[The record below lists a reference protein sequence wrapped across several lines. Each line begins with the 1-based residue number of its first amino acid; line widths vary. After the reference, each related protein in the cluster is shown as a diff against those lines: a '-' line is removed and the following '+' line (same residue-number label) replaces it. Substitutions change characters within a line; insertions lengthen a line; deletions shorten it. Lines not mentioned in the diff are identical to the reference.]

1 MKISLICVKIRR
13 FRLFDSS
20 MNSAISS
27 VEKYNF
33 VNTVTIIANRLS
45 VSLFLFV
52 FVSFR
57 FFAKKKERNFAF
69 DFVKF
74 SISKSYDALSISSI
88 FLNVASFFRFFAS
101 SFESYRDSFFVFRF
115 CFFSKV
121 SQKRFYASFHLSINL
136 KRKSVKYF
144 SNF

>member
-1 MKISLICVKIRR
+1 MKISLTCFKIRR
-13 FRLFDSS
+13 FRLSDSL

-27 VEKYNF
+27 VEKYDLA
-33 VNTVTIIANRLS
+33 NTVTIIVNRFSVSLS
-45 VSLFLFV
+45 VSV

-57 FFAKKKERNFAF
+57 LFAKKKERNFAF

-74 SISKSYDALSISSI
+74 SISKSYDVFSSI
-88 FLNVASFFRFFAS
+88 FLSVAFFFRFFVS
-101 SFESYRDSFFVFRF
+101 SFESYRDSFFVLRFR
-115 CFFSKV
+115 FFSKIL
-121 SQKRFYASFHLSINL
+121 QKKFYVSFHFSINL